1 MIVFRRKK
9 RDQIIINGN
18 IVVTVMN
25 IRGSRVSLGIEAPD
39 GVRILRTELEPRASQ
54 TPVAPVDATDS
65 SPRPLP
71 AIG

>member
-9 RDQIIINGN
+9 RDQIVINGN

-25 IRGSRVSLGIEAPD
+25 VRGARVSLGIEAPE
-39 GVRILRTELEPRASQ
+39 GVRILRSELKPHEQ
-54 TPVAPVDATDS
+54 TPSLVLGDSIETQVSPV
-65 SPRPLP
+65 P